1 MSCFDYI
8 SVKFI
13 LTGYPKEYAKHLFLK
28 SIDSCTE
35 KVTLSSISF
44 VAFVVISFD
53 VPGCNS
59 APIFPDTG
67 LSFVQE
73 YISKEKELSLESP
86 LLC

>member
-1 MSCFDYI
+1 M
-8 SVKFI
+8 
-13 LTGYPKEYAKHLFLK
+13 
-28 SIDSCTE
+28 
-35 KVTLSSISF
+35 
-44 VAFVVISFD
+44 AFVVISFD

-73 YISKEKELSLESP
+73 YMSKEKELSLESP